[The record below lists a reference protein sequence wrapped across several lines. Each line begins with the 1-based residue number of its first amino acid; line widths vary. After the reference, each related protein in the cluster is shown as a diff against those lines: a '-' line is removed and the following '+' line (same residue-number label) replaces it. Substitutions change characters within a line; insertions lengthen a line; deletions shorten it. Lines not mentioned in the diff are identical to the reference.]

1 MEEDIQNSFLS
12 ELMTK
17 AHMGWWEADSR
28 SESYMCSEY
37 ISNLLGLGEDRT
49 ISFSDFNSRIL
60 QEGQRHATIHSFDNT
75 QPKPEVIYLLDTVK
89 GAVWIRSKICFRKEY
104 ENGNIKVYGI
114 AEELDGPN
122 MTSAYQALQRSERLL
137 HNIYKNLPV
146 GIELYDLKGIL
157 IDLNDKELEL
167 FHLERKE
174 DLLGINIFD
183 NPNFPEEMKK
193 KMRRNEDADFTFR
206 YDFSKIGSYYH
217 NKKKEGT
224 IDLVTKV
231 TTLYDDNHNPT
242 NYLVI
247 NADKTEMTV
256 AYNKIQEFEGFFELI
271 GNYAKVGYAHYNML
285 TKKGYAQKSWYQNV
299 GEAEDTPLVDVV
311 GVYSHF
317 HPEDRAPVIA
327 FLKDAENGMG
337 IKFSKEVRVIRNDGS
352 YTWTR
357 INLLVKKYDPKN
369 DIIELISINYDIT
382 ELKQTEMMLIKARD
396 KAEESDRLKSAFL
409 ANMRHEIRTPLNA
422 IVGFSNLL
430 ISAEDFSEKEQYHL
444 LIRHNNELLLNI
456 INDVFDIS
464 KIESGDIEL
473 HLVWFNLSDIVKE
486 TVAGYV
492 SHVPAE
498 VELLAT
504 YPEQDYFVEL
514 DSTRVKQVLNYILS
528 NALKYTSKGTVTVS
542 YKVCEGSVEIS
553 VVDTGCGIPEN
564 KTDKIFERFEKLDPY
579 VQGAGLGLS
588 ISRLLVD
595 KMGGRIEVDSTV
607 GVGSTFRVIL
617 PCRMMLIEELISK
630 GIE

>member
-1 MEEDIQNSFLS
+1 M
-12 ELMTK
+12 
-17 AHMGWWEADSR
+17 
-28 SESYMCSEY
+28 
-37 ISNLLGLGEDRT
+37 
-49 ISFSDFNSRIL
+49 
-60 QEGQRHATIHSFDNT
+60 
-75 QPKPEVIYLLDTVK
+75 
-89 GAVWIRSKICFRKEY
+89 
-104 ENGNIKVYGI
+104 
-114 AEELDGPN
+114 
-122 MTSAYQALQRSERLL
+122 
-137 HNIYKNLPV
+137 
-146 GIELYDLKGIL
+146 
-157 IDLNDKELEL
+157 
-167 FHLERKE
+167 
-174 DLLGINIFD
+174 
-183 NPNFPEEMKK
+183 
-193 KMRRNEDADFTFR
+193 
-206 YDFSKIGSYYH
+206 
-217 NKKKEGT
+217 
-224 IDLVTKV
+224 
-231 TTLYDDNHNPT
+231 
-242 NYLVI
+242 
-247 NADKTEMTV
+247 
-256 AYNKIQEFEGFFELI
+256 
-271 GNYAKVGYAHYNML
+271 
-285 TKKGYAQKSWYQNV
+285 
-299 GEAEDTPLVDVV
+299 
-311 GVYSHF
+311 
-317 HPEDRAPVIA
+317 
-327 FLKDAENGMG
+327 
-337 IKFSKEVRVIRNDGS
+337 
-352 YTWTR
+352 
-357 INLLVKKYDPKN
+357 
-369 DIIELISINYDIT
+369 
-382 ELKQTEMMLIKARD
+382 
-396 KAEESDRLKSAFL
+396 
-409 ANMRHEIRTPLNA
+409 
-422 IVGFSNLL
+422 GFSNLL